1 MNLLKHAWKSAFTF
15 SDQELKNFFFIVV
28 FSGFILSFRRWGT
41 DSFDSSAGLINFIVF
56 SLIFLI
62 IYSLFIAAQKFLAG
76 YLGYDC
82 KYSLWHFGPAIGIFL
97 TFVSYG
103 WIPFLYLGSI
113 DLKENMRL
121 RLGTYRP
128 YVHIKDLM
136 WVGIAGP
143 LMLLLLL
150 IIILQ
155 PLYFLTQS
163 TLVLDFI
170 MSISWIL
177 IFTSLPLPKT
187 NGINVLLYS
196 RKVWSFY
203 FFFSLLTFFLV
214 RSMNI
219 YAYVIVAVIALL
231 LVWVVKKFIT
241 DKYL

>member
-1 MNLLKHAWKSAFTF
+1 
-15 SDQELKNFFFIVV
+15 
-28 FSGFILSFRRWGT
+28 
-41 DSFDSSAGLINFIVF
+41 
-56 SLIFLI
+56 
-62 IYSLFIAAQKFLAG
+62 
-76 YLGYDC
+76 
-82 KYSLWHFGPAIGIFL
+82 
-97 TFVSYG
+97 
-103 WIPFLYLGSI
+103 
-113 DLKENMRL
+113 LKENMRL
-121 RLGTYRP
+121 RLGTFRP

-143 LMLLLLL
+143 LMILLLL
-150 IIILQ
+150 IAILQ
-155 PLYFLTQS
+155 PLYFLTKS

-170 MSISWIL
+170 MSVSWIL

-219 YAYVIVAVIALL
+219 YAYIIVAVIALL